1 MKMLGKYY
9 NINMREGK
17 KNCFNMIIEFGRIF
31 DMRLNKLYFILI
43 EF

>member
-9 NINMREGK
+9 NFNSERRR